1 MDTKV
6 CTKTHEL
13 EIEKLKGLKGLER
26 ISFENEPLTGIFG
39 PNGIG
44 KSTILHALAAAYR
57 PSKKEFSDNNHY
69 QQFFPRIKE
78 DVWNGTK
85 FTITHSGK
93 VNNSVSFERGK
104 EVYQKGTSTTLWK
117 PVVTRRPIREVAI
130 VGIRSCMP
138 SLEMYS
144 SHNLFGATETKLTD
158 DSTRAIVKAA
168 SDILKRKYTG
178 IYEVNA
184 PEHPNRKYIA
194 LGCDGHDSPYPS
206 VTMGAGEQRL
216 LSLLHAIIT
225 TKKNALILID
235 ELDLLLHGDALCR
248 LIDWMHAHASKR
260 ENQKQ
265 IVFTSHREELLACD
279 NKINIRHLHFQ
290 NGRHFCFADTDSD
303 SLYRL
308 TGKRE
313 RKLELFVEDALAEA
327 VVRYEIDQCGLSK
340 YTSVNRFGDAAN
352 CFRVLAGLLVK
363 GEKCKNTLF
372 VLDGDVYLDQATR
385 NRRIN
390 ESFSGNDTQA
400 SRIRTIMQSTII
412 DLALPIG
419 DQEDQNPEKFINSLI
434 RDLSEE
440 NISSAE
446 QQIKKIAQS
455 INAPI
460 DEHEFV
466 DEIMEEMGGSRES
479 RITQIVAA
487 AAKHENW
494 PAYVEPV
501 RDWLEAKKV
510 ELKLT

>member
-6 CTKTHEL
+6 CTKTHEI
-13 EIEKLKGLKGLER
+13 EIDKLKGLKGLER
-26 ISFENEPLTGIFG
+26 ISFDGQPLTGIFG

-57 PSKKEFSDNNHY
+57 PSQKEFFDNNHY
-69 QQFFPRIKE
+69 NQFFPKIKE

-93 VNNSVSFERGK
+93 VNNSVSFERGT
-104 EVYQKGTSTTLWK
+104 EEYQKGTSTTLWK

-138 SLEMYS
+138 SLEMYN
-144 SHNLFGATETKLTD
+144 SHNLVGAVETELTD
-158 DSTRAIVKAA
+158 DNTKIIVKAA
-168 SDILKRKYTG
+168 SDILKRKYTSL
-178 IYEVNA
+178 YEVSA
-184 PEHPNRKYIA
+184 PEHPSRKYIA

-216 LSLLHAIIT
+216 LSLLLTIVS
-225 TKKNALILID
+225 TKKHALILID

-248 LIDWMHAHASKR
+248 LIDWMHSHAKKKG
-260 ENQKQ
+260 NLKQ
-265 IVFTSHREELLACD
+265 IVFTSHREELLTCD
-279 NKINIRHLHFQ
+279 KKINIRHLHFQ

-372 VLDGDVYLDQATR
+372 VLDGDVYLKEGER
-385 NRRIN
+385 NGRITDA
-390 ESFSGNDTQA
+390 FSGTDSEA
-400 SRIRTIMQSTII
+400 HRIRDIMQNTII
-412 DLALPIG
+412 DLALPDG
-419 DQEDQNPEKFINSLI
+419 EHDDQNPEKYINSLI
-434 RDLSEE
+434 CSLEVESLSTAEE
-440 NISSAE
+440 
-446 QQIKKIAQS
+446 QIKVIAES
-455 INAPI
+455 ITAPI
-460 DEHEFV
+460 NKHEFV
-466 DEIMEEMGGSRES
+466 DEIMDELGGSRES
-479 RITQIVAA
+479 RITQIVAV
-487 AAKHENW
+487 AAKHDDW
-494 PAYVEPV
+494 AAYTKPV
-501 RDWLEAKKV
+501 REWLEAKKA
-510 ELKLT
+510 ELNLT